1 LAPCS
6 CRGAESTFQ
15 PTSCT
20 DDIEISEFN
29 AMARQ
34 GLAFGN
40 QIIPG
45 DVLTGFIHLAAA

>member
-1 LAPCS
+1 VALKARS
-6 CRGAESTFQ
+6 SRQVARDEIG
-15 PTSCT
+15 
-20 DDIEISEFN
+20 ISEFN